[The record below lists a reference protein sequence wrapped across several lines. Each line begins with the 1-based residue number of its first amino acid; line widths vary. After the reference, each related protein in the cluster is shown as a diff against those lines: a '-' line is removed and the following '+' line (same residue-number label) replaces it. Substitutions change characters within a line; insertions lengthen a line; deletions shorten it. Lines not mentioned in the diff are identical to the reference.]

1 MYKSKEVCNWF
12 AAGFCK
18 HADKC
23 SLRGAACADAWGM
36 RDMEDLWLAE
46 GGAHASGVEAGD
58 GAQVECV
65 VVVDIEGGANDR
77 AGEDEIIE
85 LPVVLVNLKTR
96 REEARFHRFVRP
108 SSWDSL
114 LQGAPRARI
123 NALSSAVPFPQAGTF
138 TVTLYRADRS
148 ADTVPPGIEP
158 FIAPSCHA
166 LTASTRS
173 LCRSLS
179 AGASRAGGVAA
190 PAQHTYSPEAR
201 RPPSA
206 RPRTKTKKERRSG
219 GSGREGWG

>member
-138 TVTLYRADRS
+138 TVTLYRS
-148 ADTVPPGIEP
+148 ADTVPPGIV
-158 FIAPSCHA
+158 S
-166 LTASTRS
+166 S
-173 LCRSLS
+173 
-179 AGASRAGGVAA
+179 
-190 PAQHTYSPEAR
+190 
-201 RPPSA
+201 
-206 RPRTKTKKERRSG
+206 
-219 GSGREGWG
+219 